1 MEKKIED
8 RSDQNL
14 ILTGNEA
21 AAWAARRA
29 KVHVVTAFPI
39 TPQTTV
45 METIAQFVDAG
56 KMNSQFLRMESEHS
70 VMAGMVGASM
80 TGART
85 FTATSGQGLLYMAE
99 LVHWAAGARLP
110 VVTTIA
116 SRGIA
121 PPWNIWVDYSD
132 VLSMRDAGW
141 MIQFASTH
149 QEIFD
154 SVLINYKVAEN
165 PEVMLP
171 VFVAYGGFT
180 QSHTSKPVAVPGADR
195 VDGFLPPPP
204 EKGWPHLVLDPD
216 RPIVHGNIMMP
227 HQEYMEFRFKIHE
240 TMGRAT
246 AVIKEAV
253 REFKEVFG
261 RDYQGLIETYR
272 AEDAEYLLVT
282 IGALAEQAKDAVD
295 SLRKRGVKAG
305 LVKLRYYRPFPTED
319 LAAVLGASSLKAV
332 AVADRSIAY
341 GSPTGGH
348 ISSDF
353 YSVLRRTRPEIGYLP
368 AVWGLGGR
376 DVTVEEQIGLLE
388 DLREFHEKGRVG
400 ERNRLIQGTLWVG
413 LR

>member
-1 MEKKIED
+1 
-8 RSDQNL
+8 
-14 ILTGNEA
+14 
-21 AAWAARRA
+21 
-29 KVHVVTAFPI
+29 
-39 TPQTTV
+39 

-56 KMNSQFLRMESEHS
+56 KMNSQFIRMESEHS

-99 LVHWAAGARLP
+99 LVHWAAGSRLP

-132 VLSMRDAGW
+132 VLSMRDTGW

-154 SVLINYKVAEN
+154 SVIINYKVAEN

-171 VFVAYGGFT
+171 AFVAYGGFT
-180 QSHTSKPVAVPGADR
+180 QSHTSKPVMIPGQSRIDS
-195 VDGFLPPPP
+195 FLPPPP
-204 EKGWPHLVLDPD
+204 KGGWPHLYLDPD

-240 TMGRAT
+240 TMRNA
-246 AVIKEAV
+246 ASAIKEAI
-253 REFKEVFG
+253 REFKEDFG
-261 RDYQGLIETYR
+261 RDYHGLIEPYLC
-272 AEDAEYLLVT
+272 EDAEYLLVT

-295 SLRKRGVKAG
+295 DLRKRGMKAG
-305 LVKLRYYRPFPTED
+305 LVKLRYYRPYPTED
-319 LAAVLGASSLKAV
+319 LVALLEPLKLKAI

-353 YSVLRRTRPEIGYLP
+353 YSVLRSTQKEIVYVP

-376 DVTVEEQIGLLE
+376 DVTVEEQVGLFE
-388 DLREFHEKGRVG
+388 GLRELYEEGQIKEGR
-400 ERNRLIQGTLWVG
+400 NKLIGGTLWVG

>member
-1 MEKKIED
+1 MQAKNEELA
-8 RSDQNL
+8 DQTL

-45 METIAQFVDAG
+45 MEAIAQFVDAG
-56 KMNSQFLRMESEHS
+56 KMNSQFIRMESEHS

-85 FTATSGQGLLYMAE
+85 FTATSGQGLLYMTE
-99 LVHWAAGARLP
+99 LVHWAAGSRLP

-132 VLSMRDAGW
+132 VLSMRDTGW
-141 MIQFASTH
+141 MIQFAATH

-154 SVLINYKVAEN
+154 SVIINYKIAEN

-171 VFVAYGGFT
+171 AFVAYGGFT
-180 QSHTSKPVAVPGADR
+180 QSHTSKPVVIPGQGRIDH
-195 VDGFLPPPP
+195 FLPPPP
-204 EKGWPHLVLDPD
+204 GSGWAHLCLDPT

-240 TMGRAT
+240 SIERAT
-246 AVIKEAV
+246 AVIKKAI
-253 REFKEVFG
+253 REFKDEFG
-261 RDYQGLIETYR
+261 RDYQGLIECYLS
-272 AEDAEYLLVT
+272 ADAEYLLVT

-295 SLRKRGVKAG
+295 QLRERGVRAG
-305 LVKLRYYRPFPTED
+305 LVKLRYFRPFPTED
-319 LAAVLGASSLKAV
+319 LITVLESENLKAV

-353 YSVLRRTRPEIGYLP
+353 YSALRQTRKEISYLP
-368 AVWGLGGR
+368 VVWGLGGR
-376 DVTVEEQIGLLE
+376 DVTVEEQVGLFE
-388 DLREFHEKGRVG
+388 SLRQFHEGRQVG
-400 ERNRLIQGTLWVG
+400 GSNQLIGGTLWVG

>member
-1 MEKKIED
+1 MDEMIEE
-8 RSDQNL
+8 RADQTL

-56 KMNSQFLRMESEHS
+56 KMNSQFIRMESEHS

-132 VLSMRDAGW
+132 VLSMRDTGW

-154 SVLINYKVAEN
+154 SVIINYKVAEN

-171 VFVAYGGFT
+171 AFVAYGGFT
-180 QSHTSKPVAVPGADR
+180 QSHTSKPVALPAQGRIDE
-195 VDGFLPPPP
+195 FLPPPP
-204 EKGWPHLVLDPD
+204 RKGWPHLHLDPD

-240 TMGRAT
+240 TMERAKS
-246 AVIKEAV
+246 VIQEAI
-253 REFKEVFG
+253 REFKVDFG
-261 RDYQGLIETYR
+261 RDYQGLIEPYFT
-272 AEDAEYLLVT
+272 EDAEYLLIT

-295 SLRKRGVKAG
+295 NLRKRGVRAG

-319 LAAVLGASSLKAV
+319 LAALLEAVNLKAV

-353 YSVLRRTRPEIGYLP
+353 YSVLRQTRQEITYLP
-368 AVWGLGGR
+368 VVWGLGGR
-376 DVTVEEQIGLLE
+376 DVTVEEQVGLFE
-388 DLREFHEKGRVG
+388 DLREFHEGGRVG
-400 ERNRLIQGTLWVG
+400 GRNKLICGTLWVG